1 MNCGQKHLAKGN
13 LKKKKKKKGLKQNK
27 EDKSIGKV
35 GQGLQFPNTF

>member
-13 LKKKKKKKGLKQNK
+13 LKKKKGLKQNK
-27 EDKSIGKV
+27 EAKSIGKV